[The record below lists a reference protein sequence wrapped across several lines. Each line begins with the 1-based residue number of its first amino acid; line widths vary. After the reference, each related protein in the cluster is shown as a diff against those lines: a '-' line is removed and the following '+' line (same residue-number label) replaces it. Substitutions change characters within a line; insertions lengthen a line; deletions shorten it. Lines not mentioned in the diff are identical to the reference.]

1 MKNKL
6 KLLLSNKD
14 VKTLLENFF
23 SLSVL
28 RIIGYIFPLMTIPY
42 LARVIGVDKFGELAF
57 ASSVIIFFITFID
70 YGFNYTA
77 TRDVARNKTNLK
89 LVSKIY
95 STIMVA
101 RIILLIISFFVLLL
115 LINLIT
121 ILKENETILLLTF
134 TYVIGYTL
142 FPEWVFQAIEKMK
155 FITIMNV
162 ISKSIFTILVFT
174 IILNKDDYIYQPILI
189 GVGYLVS
196 GILSM
201 IILSKK
207 FKVKF
212 IIPFYSDVKKAIIN
226 SSDMFF
232 TLFIPNLYTNFSVI
246 YLTKIHGDTSTGIFS
261 SGFKFVEIFDQL
273 IQVLSRTFYPFLSRK
288 MNKHD
293 YYMKIGLVF
302 SLFASVSLFLLSSIL
317 VNLFYTNEFTDAVL
331 IIKIMS
337 ICPFFL
343 FLINTYGPNYL
354 VIVGKEKTLRNIVF
368 FCSLFGFILTCFLT
382 YLYEYIGIAI
392 TLTII
397 WGIRGFITFYYANK
411 HKRNNQSLK
420 NNND

>member
-6 KLLLSNKD
+6 KLLLRNKD

-28 RIIGYIFPLMTIPY
+28 KIVGYIFPLITIPY
-42 LARVIGVDKFGELAF
+42 LAKVIGLEKFGELAF
-57 ASSVIIFFITFID
+57 ASS
-70 YGFNYTA
+70 G
-77 TRDVARNKTNLK
+77 
-89 LVSKIY
+89 
-95 STIMVA
+95 
-101 RIILLIISFFVLLL
+101 IILLIISFLVLLL
-115 LINLIT
+115 LINLIPL
-121 ILKENETILLLTF
+121 LKENEIILLLTF
-134 TYVIGYTL
+134 TYVFGYIL
-142 FPEWVFQAIEKMK
+142 FPEWIFQALEKMK

-174 IILNKDDYIYQPILI
+174 IILKKDDYIYQPVLI
-189 GVGYLVS
+189 GLGYFVS

-201 IILSKK
+201 IILWKK

-212 IIPFYSDVKKAIIN
+212 ILPSLYDVKKSIIN
-226 SSDMFF
+226 SSDMFIS
-232 TLFIPNLYTNFSVI
+232 LFLPNLYTNFSVI
-246 YLTKIHGDTSTGIFS
+246 YLTKIHGDSVTGIFS
-261 SGFKFVEIFDQL
+261 SGFKFIEIFDQL
-273 IQVLSRTFYPFLSRK
+273 IQVLSRTFYPDLARK

-293 YYMKIGLVF
+293 TYIIIGLVF

-317 VNLFYTNEFTDAVL
+317 INLFYTIEFAEAVL
-331 IIKIMS
+331 IVKIMS

-354 VIVGKEKTLRNIVF
+354 VLVGKEKTLRNIVF
-368 FCSLFGFILTCFLT
+368 YCSLFGLTLTLILTYFFG
-382 YLYEYIGIAI
+382 YIGTAI
-392 TLTII
+392 TLTIT

-411 HKRNNQSLK
+411 HKRNSQSLN